1 MCSIAWSSLDW
12 FLATMQTL
20 APCCA
25 SLVARALP
33 IPLDPPVIKTVYM
46 SSCQHIYIDPSGCDK
61 LTLPS
66 TGKCLLDENNPIAAL
81 ATRMATSPITIG
93 LLKCPNTVMIREQR
107 QCEHFSDI
115 QYSIHRVL
123 ESSQTNKPN
132 TALSLDRSQASFS
145 SFSDCS
151 STTTQINTNVA
162 RNHPRI
168 SSPPPNIPP
177 GNPLRKT
184 RPLHPTIPPPLLIP
198 QPHISLQPPADIT
211 DARVS
216 TKCCKI

>member
-33 IPLDPPVIKTVYM
+33 IPLDPPVIKTVYI
-46 SSCQHIYIDPSGCDK
+46 SSCQHICIAPSGCDK

-81 ATRMATSPITIG
+81 ATRIATRPITIG
-93 LLKCPNTVMIREQR
+93 LLNSPTTVMIREQR
-107 QCEHFSDI
+107 QCEDFSDI

-132 TALSLDRSQASFS
+132 TALSLGRSQAAFS
-145 SFSDCS
+145 SLRLLIHHN
-151 STTTQINTNVA
+151 TTQHKCREKSFTHTVTSSE
-162 RNHPRI
+162 HP
-168 SSPPPNIPP
+168 SKQSATQN
-177 GNPLRKT
+177 
-184 RPLHPTIPPPLLIP
+184 
-198 QPHISLQPPADIT
+198 PPASPCNHT
-211 DARVS
+211 SAPRSATPHLPS
-216 TKCCKI
+216 TPGKYHRR